1 MPEAT
6 TSSAIS
12 AGCLAQARA
21 TGDDDRADERRSH
34 RPHQA
39 LAIGQTAEQRDSA
52 TVSTAVVTTKSAPI
66 AIVPQP

>member
-6 TSSAIS
+6 TSSAIN

-21 TGDDDRADERRSH
+21 IETTIEPTSAARTGRIKPWRSVRRPSSGF
-34 RPHQA
+34 R
-39 LAIGQTAEQRDSA
+39 